1 MRGGSKMAPIEYFMV
16 LLQRK
21 ECIVHLPLGLGIEFY
36 PALDFCCRSLTVLWE
51 VEGWV
56 KEGSD

>member
-1 MRGGSKMAPIEYFMV
+1 MRGASKMAPIEYFMV

-21 ECIVHLPLGLGIEFY
+21 GCIVHLRRGLSIELN
-36 PALDFCCRSLTVLWE
+36 PALDFCCHSLSVLWE